1 MARVRMSG
9 RGTVALP
16 RAVRAAM
23 GAAPGD
29 RFECIPVG
37 DSLVL
42 MPSAQK
48 RRIRRAQAAVLEVA
62 APTQDALESA
72 TKMPAGASVAV
83 PASAAEPGAR
93 TQTAP
98 APNAVFGAAG
108 YEHFDDEPDYEA
120 LPTVMVVDDSATV
133 RKVAQRLL
141 EREGYQV
148 VLASDGVDALKQL
161 QALTPHLMLVDIEMP
176 RMDGFEFSRAV
187 RASRQLRHVPIIII
201 SSYVDEPHR
210 ATARAIGVDEYLGK
224 PYEASELLAHV
235 RALLARAMRTRVS
248 A

>member
-16 RAVRAAM
+16 RAVRVAM

-42 MPSAQK
+42 MPAEQK
-48 RRIRRAQAAVLEVA
+48 RRIRRTQAAVLDPTPQAQPTAATPLEAAVA
-62 APTQDALESA
+62 APAAQPA
-72 TKMPAGASVAV
+72 MPQASV
-83 PASAAEPGAR
+83 PP
-93 TQTAP
+93 P
-98 APNAVFGAAG
+98 APNAVLGAAA

-235 RALLARAMRTRVS
+235 RALLARAMRTRAPV
-248 A
+248 

>member
-16 RAVRAAM
+16 RAVRVAM

-42 MPSAQK
+42 MPAEQK
-48 RRIRRAQAAVLEVA
+48 RRIRRTQAAVLDPTPQVQPTAATPLEAAAVA
-62 APTQDALESA
+62 APAAQPV
-72 TKMPAGASVAV
+72 MPQASV
-83 PASAAEPGAR
+83 PP
-93 TQTAP
+93 P
-98 APNAVFGAAG
+98 APNAVLGAAA

-235 RALLARAMRTRVS
+235 RALLARAMRTRAPV
-248 A
+248 

>member
-16 RAVRAAM
+16 RAVRVAI
-23 GAAPGD
+23 GATPGD
-29 RFECIPVG
+29 RFECITVG

-42 MPSAQK
+42 MPAGQK
-48 RRIRRAQAAVLEVA
+48 RRIRRAQAAVLDTSVPADSA
-62 APTQDALESA
+62 APTAAAPRAPQPPEPESR
-72 TKMPAGASVAV
+72 PA
-83 PASAAEPGAR
+83 
-93 TQTAP
+93 
-98 APNAVFGAAG
+98 
-108 YEHFDDEPDYEA
+108 YEV

-148 VLASDGVDALKQL
+148 VLASDGVDALGQL
-161 QALTPHLMLVDIEMP
+161 QGLTPHLMLVDIEMP
-176 RMDGFEFSRAV
+176 RMDGFEFTRAV
-187 RASRQLRHVPIIII
+187 RASQQWRHIPIIII

-235 RALLARAMRTRVS
+235 RALLSRALRAS

>member
-16 RAVRAAM
+16 RAVRVAM

-42 MPSAQK
+42 MPAEQK
-48 RRIRRAQAAVLEVA
+48 RRIRRTQAAVLDPAPQAQSTAATPLEAAAVA
-62 APTQDALESA
+62 
-72 TKMPAGASVAV
+72 
-83 PASAAEPGAR
+83 ASAAQLVTPQASSVPP
-93 TQTAP
+93 P
-98 APNAVFGAAG
+98 APNAVLGAAA

-235 RALLARAMRTRVS
+235 RALLARAMRTRALV
-248 A
+248 

>member
-23 GAAPGD
+23 GAVPGD

-42 MPSAQK
+42 MPAAQK
-48 RRIRRAQAAVLEVA
+48 RRIRRTQAAVVEPV
-62 APTQDALESA
+62 PT
-72 TKMPAGASVAV
+72 
-83 PASAAEPGAR
+83 
-93 TQTAP
+93 P
-98 APNAVFGAAG
+98 APNAVLGAAA

-235 RALLARAMRTRVS
+235 RALLARAMRTRAPV
-248 A
+248 